1 MRKRSKRYKADAAKV
16 DIQKKYAT
24 VEAVKIL
31 KSFTPTKADQSIEI
45 AVKLAID
52 PKKSEQSIRG
62 SVSLPKGIGKARRV
76 IVFADGAEAQLATD
90 SGADAVG
97 MDDLAA
103 KISGGWLEFDV
114 AIAMPRTMRVIS
126 KLGKVLGPKGLM
138 PNPKTGT
145 VTTDVAS
152 AVKEIKAGKVEFRTD
167 KTALVH
173 VPVGKLSFEPQKLID
188 NAMTVISSVVKAKPS
203 AAKGKYIKGVTLSST
218 MGPGV
223 QLDYAAAEA
232 AGKA

>member
-16 DIQKKYAT
+16 DGQKKYPTA
-24 VEAVKIL
+24 EAVKIL
-31 KSFTPTKADQSIEI
+31 KSFSTTKADQSIEI

-76 IVFADGAEAQLATD
+76 IVFADGAEAQMATD

-97 MDDLAA
+97 MEDLAT

-138 PNPKTGT
+138 PSPKNGT
-145 VTTDVAS
+145 VTDDVKT
-152 AVKEIKAGKVEFRTD
+152 AVREFKAGKIEYRNDSAGNVQ
-167 KTALVH
+167 AAI
-173 VPVGKLSFEPQKLID
+173 GKLSFSEADLKANVDAFID
-188 NAMTVISSVVKAKPS
+188 HMKSVRPNTVKGIFIQNVSICPS
-203 AAKGKYIKGVTLSST
+203 

-223 QLDYAAAEA
+223 AVAVAE
-232 AGKA
+232 

>member
-16 DIQKKYAT
+16 DAQKKYAPA
-24 VEAVKIL
+24 EAVKVL
-31 KSFTPTKADQSIEI
+31 KSFTPTKADQSVEI

-76 IVFADGAEAQLATD
+76 IVFADGAEAQQATD

-97 MDDLAA
+97 MDDLAK
-103 KISGGWLEFDV
+103 KIEGGWLEFDV

-138 PNPKTGT
+138 PSPKNGT
-145 VTTDVAS
+145 VTDDVKT
-152 AVKEIKAGKVEFRTD
+152 AVREFKAGKIEYRNDAAGNVQ
-167 KTALVH
+167 AAI
-173 VPVGKLSFEPQKLID
+173 GKLSFNEADLQANVEAFID
-188 NAMTVISSVVKAKPS
+188 HIKSVRPATV
-203 AAKGKYIKGVTLSST
+203 KGVFIEGVSICPT

-223 QLDYAAAEA
+223 AVAVAE
-232 AGKA
+232 

>member
-16 DIQKKYAT
+16 DGQKKYPTA
-24 VEAVKIL
+24 EAVKIL
-31 KSFTPTKADQSIEI
+31 KSFAPTKADQSIEI

-62 SVSLPKGIGKARRV
+62 SLSLPKGIGKARRV
-76 IVFADGAEAQLATD
+76 IVFADGAEAQLAKD
-90 SGADAVG
+90 SGADEIG

-138 PNPKTGT
+138 PSPKNGT
-145 VTTDVAS
+145 VTDDVKT
-152 AVKEIKAGKVEFRTD
+152 AVREFKAGKIEYRNDAAGNVQ
-167 KTALVH
+167 AA
-173 VPVGKLSFEPQKLID
+173 VGKLSFSEDDLRANVEAFID
-188 NAMTVISSVVKAKPS
+188 HIKSVRPATVKGTFIEGDSISP
-203 AAKGKYIKGVTLSST
+203 T
-218 MGPGV
+218 MGPGIAV
-223 QLDYAAAEA
+223 AVAE
-232 AGKA
+232 

>member
-16 DIQKKYAT
+16 DANKKYAT
-24 VEAVKIL
+24 AEAVKVL

-76 IVFADGAEAQLATD
+76 IVFADGAEAQMAKD
-90 SGADAVG
+90 SGADEVG

-138 PNPKTGT
+138 PSPKNGT
-145 VTTDVAS
+145 VTDDVKT
-152 AVKEIKAGKVEFRTD
+152 AVREFKAGKIEYRNDAAGNVQ
-167 KTALVH
+167 AAI
-173 VPVGKLSFEPQKLID
+173 GKLSFSEEDLRANVDAFID
-188 NAMTVISSVVKAKPS
+188 HIKSVRPATVKGTFIQGVSISP
-203 AAKGKYIKGVTLSST
+203 T
-218 MGPGV
+218 MGPGIKV
-223 QLDYAAAEA
+223 AVVE
-232 AGKA
+232 